1 MEEYMKK
8 HTLLTI
14 FLIFTFGFLTALTI
28 PIAENYDAVNSNRGT
43 IQVHRTIEKTV
54 NSQNTVYKQIIAKD
68 GDRMLC
74 IDYTGDTP
82 DTNNY
87 ISILFK
93 DRNIYGSIKY
103 NMARGL
109 RKEQFIG
116 WLIAGEQKGM
126 DVFYGLDWK
135 RPATQSSA
143 IAYEGRQKNYAEFR
157 SGSYEPLY
165 FRWGKIE
172 IRYNDYNDYADIGS
186 LPDNVTIETGKEHII
201 VRSVTFDQLITID
214 FNIWFD
220 LIKEISKN
228 QTDA

>member
-1 MEEYMKK
+1 MKK
-8 HTLLTI
+8 YTLLTI
-14 FLIFTFGFLTALTI
+14 FLIFTFSFLTALTI

-43 IQVHRTIEKTV
+43 IQIHRTIEKTV
-54 NSQNTVYKQIIAKD
+54 NSQTTVYKQIIAKD

-74 IDYTGDTP
+74 IDYTGNVP

-93 DRNIYGSIKY
+93 DRNIYGSIEY
-103 NMARGL
+103 DVARGL
-109 RKEQFIG
+109 REEQFIG
-116 WLIAGEQKGM
+116 WLIAGEQTGI
-126 DVFYGLDWK
+126 DVFYGLDWE
-135 RPATQSSA
+135 RPATHSSA

-165 FRWGKIE
+165 FRWCKIE
-172 IRYNDYNDYADIGS
+172 IRYNDYNYYAGIGD
-186 LPDNVTIETGKEHII
+186 LPDNVTIETGKENII
-201 VRSVTFDQLITID
+201 VRSVTIDQLISID

-228 QTDA
+228 QPDA